1 MLNLTNASLQQV
13 IDILAQKLRINYILD
28 PGLKGSVTIS
38 TYGEIKQV
46 DTRALLETVLRI
58 NGAAMVQVGDIYR
71 IVPVKSVGNLPIT
84 PQTESKTFPD
94 DERMML
100 NLVFLKYATV
110 SELSKLIE
118 PFLGEGAKLVSYDP
132 ANLMLILDNSRN
144 MRRTMDLISVFDNDA
159 LAAKRVR
166 LFEVKYGRPA
176 DLAKDLESVM
186 KAVSLGD
193 KSSAVRFLPI
203 DRINTIVA
211 IAPNPGVF
219 DQVEAWLKRLDIEP
233 KVTAGSVDNYVYR
246 VKYGWASMLSGAI
259 MQLYLGYTGGY
270 GGMGYGM
277 GSTMGYGGTLNGF
290 GSGFGNN
297 GGGMM
302 GGGFGGGY
310 GGYGGGGMMNGGFG
324 GTGYGG
330 YGGGMMGGY
339 GGGGYGGGGYGGGG
353 YGGGMM
359 GGGYGGYGG
368 GYGGGAYAPVS
379 TPMTQTPAAGTA
391 GATSGT
397 DLTGSYLGAGGGA
410 YGVPPA
416 SKIPR
421 VIPNPFDNTLLI
433 QATPQDFQQIQS
445 LLRQL
450 DVPPRQVLVE
460 AKIYEVDLTGDFSAG
475 VQAYLQR
482 RDAALPSGFPASRQP
497 QASLSPSSAASNLVL
512 TAGMLVGNSK
522 ELLGILNAS
531 ESSTR
536 AKLVS
541 APSLIA
547 TDSIPATINVGDSVP
562 TQSGTITGAV
572 TNTAAIA
579 TAIQNVQTG
588 LTLSVMA
595 RVTPSGIIT
604 LAINQQVSAPVPP
617 PTNVST
623 PSGSPSFSNRSL
635 STQVTVQDGDTVAI
649 GGIITDS
656 NTYTSAGIPYLN
668 RIPGLG
674 YLFGGKTMSSQRVEL
689 VVFFTPRV
697 IYDTNQM
704 VEASDEMKSEFKKL
718 RSMIKE

>member
-368 GYGGGAYAPVS
+368 G
-379 TPMTQTPAAGTA
+379 
-391 GATSGT
+391 
-397 DLTGSYLGAGGGA
+397 
-410 YGVPPA
+410 
-416 SKIPR
+416 
-421 VIPNPFDNTLLI
+421 
-433 QATPQDFQQIQS
+433 
-445 LLRQL
+445 
-450 DVPPRQVLVE
+450 
-460 AKIYEVDLTGDFSAG
+460 
-475 VQAYLQR
+475 
-482 RDAALPSGFPASRQP
+482 
-497 QASLSPSSAASNLVL
+497 
-512 TAGMLVGNSK
+512 
-522 ELLGILNAS
+522 
-531 ESSTR
+531 
-536 AKLVS
+536 
-541 APSLIA
+541 
-547 TDSIPATINVGDSVP
+547 
-562 TQSGTITGAV
+562 
-572 TNTAAIA
+572 TAA
-579 TAIQNVQTG
+579 
-588 LTLSVMA
+588 A
-595 RVTPSGIIT
+595 RT
-604 LAINQQVSAPVPP
+604 
-617 PTNVST
+617 
-623 PSGSPSFSNRSL
+623 R
-635 STQVTVQDGDTVAI
+635 
-649 GGIITDS
+649 
-656 NTYTSAGIPYLN
+656 
-668 RIPGLG
+668 R
-674 YLFGGKTMSSQRVEL
+674 SQR
-689 VVFFTPRV
+689 P
-697 IYDTNQM
+697 
-704 VEASDEMKSEFKKL
+704 
-718 RSMIKE
+718 